1 MKGELN
7 ILNTE
12 LTLSI
17 LDDIDEST
25 SDSVFYVIESYM
37 DMLDKDMMIFTES
50 SKKNADMSIGDM
62 MKEYSKNDS
71 NKLVTAIA
79 FIPRLITAIAKSI
92 KNKLAKTKMGEVFS
106 SVNNYCNDVKSAKEK
121 RKRVEEINSKVKQY
135 GFEFYYDEVKDK
147 IRLKKSGK
155 RFLILL
161 SWLNAFILTTY
172 AMVKRLKT
180 AIENKDQT
188 AIAKLKNDF
197 KKLISKNTN
206 GEHVS
211 AGDMIEDSL
220 DVISET
226 IGHILSIAGELTV
239 LGTGITGLF
248 EYKKILAAAKDNP
261 DDAERSNKFYNDLA
275 ETSSYI
281 TKIVGIITAAIGSL
295 TVITKWGDIFKDI
308 HHLNKENAAT
318 EEMLKHRFD
327 VKGYAKDNILP
338 SKRQEV
344 INKEREDYI
353 NDVEEAYKRILSSK
367 NKEDTPENRKK
378 YVSSGDL
385 DDMVETILQEKG
397 QALEEERQ
405 KKSNNTSK

>member
-1 MKGELN
+1 M
-7 ILNTE
+7 NTE

-17 LDDIDEST
+17 LDDIDECT
-25 SDSVFYVIESYM
+25 SDSEFYVIESYM

-71 NKLVTAIA
+71 NKLVTAIT

-161 SWLNAFILTTY
+161 SWLNAFVLTTY

-188 AIAKLKNDF
+188 AISKLNNDF
-197 KKLISKNTN
+197 KKLISKNAN
-206 GEHVS
+206 SEHVS

-248 EYKKILAAAKDNP
+248 EYKKILSAAKDDP

-281 TKIVGIITAAIGSL
+281 TKIVGIVTATIGSL

-344 INKEREDYI
+344 IDKEREDYI